1 MPRGLGEGFTAWL
14 RVSRVSLPSPLSTR
28 MQQAPSRDRPVTPL
42 SSCGRG
48 SSPWAP
54 AADRCTTPPRRALHG
69 TQTTPCHAFSG
80 AARNPD
86 HPRHAFS
93 GAARNPDHP
102 RLKRNNNIRR
112 FTRSRGG
119 RGFTSPPNTTDRG
132 GPGFTTGLCASC
144 WRFVSAGRVLAEE
157 FALPRLDPNQQP
169 SVLIHLMALGAF

>member
-1 MPRGLGEGFTAWL
+1 MPTGLGEGFTTWL
-14 RVSRVSLPSPLSTR
+14 RVSRVSLPSPPSSR

-54 AADRCTTPPRRALHG
+54 AADRCTTPPRRAQHE

-119 RGFTSPPNTTDRG
+119 PSFIIPSVAAGRG
-132 GPGFTTGLCASC
+132 GPGCTARHAFASLATTMTACI
-144 WRFVSAGRVLAEE
+144 RYLAADGPTQWISTEDMSQS
-157 FALPRLDPNQQP
+157 R
-169 SVLIHLMALGAF
+169 